1 MKVIRFL
8 QMALICNALGI
19 AACGE
24 SADNRSDE
32 AAADTGGT
40 AVVALASDLDH
51 ANILASNSRYT
62 QEILRYVLFLP
73 LVQYDEKLGYEP
85 ALAES
90 FEVGTP

>member
-19 AACGE
+19 AACGDRT
-24 SADNRSDE
+24 DNRSGE

-40 AVVALASDLDH
+40 AVVALSTDLDY
-51 ANILASNSRYT
+51 ANILATNSRYT

-73 LVQYDEKLGYEP
+73 LVKYD
-85 ALAES
+85 
-90 FEVGTP
+90 